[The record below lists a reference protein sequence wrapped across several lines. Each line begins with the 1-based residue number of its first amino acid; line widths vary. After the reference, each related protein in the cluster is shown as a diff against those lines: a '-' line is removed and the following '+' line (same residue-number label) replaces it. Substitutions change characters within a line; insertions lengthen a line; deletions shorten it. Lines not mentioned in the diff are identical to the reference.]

1 MSRFPYIS
9 FLKPRSRPVGS
20 NLERGDQDGRKRNR
34 RHWTVKIGLMV
45 MVVTASMIIFPRAQV
60 YQYTAQVDD
69 IWRQD
74 NLHAPFR
81 FPILKTE
88 RTMATERARVRVEIP
103 PIFRDNPDAGQETR
117 ARVADLERMLQD
129 LFTAYGAFQSNSLR
143 GRDSLATQD
152 SMAFRGVQSN
162 TDISFRP
169 AEWQRLLD
177 SYVSSVPGLVT
188 RSRTPDGERVDRR
201 LLRDVL
207 RLTTELQS
215 AGILDVVKDSV
226 QSEAITVR
234 SDLTRR
240 QSEVSKRNV
249 WGRNEALREMQTRL
263 QSLYVAD
270 SELQSMGLSIYN
282 QIVQPTL
289 LYDER
294 ATLERWSE
302 QENLIIPNQDIVRQ
316 NEVIVRRGDIITEDV
331 QRKLLSLEVELR
343 ERSGAQLQ
351 WRRLGGQFIMTIG
364 TFLILFLYLYFLRR
378 PIFDDNRLMLLI
390 TLLMTGVIALY
401 GVALRLALVDMYI
414 VPVAVVSILLTVM
427 FDSRVALFGT
437 FTLALLGGH
446 LLNSDFS
453 FAFAT
458 IFAGTLGIF
467 SVRDIR
473 NRSQFFLSAGLVF
486 LGYLA
491 VLSAGLLLVS
501 KPLDRFTDELFFVTI
516 NAILLLLAYPLLWVF
531 ERAFDVTTDL
541 TLLELSDTNRPLL
554 KELSLRAPGT
564 FNHVLQ
570 VANMAEAASMAI
582 DANALLTRVGALY
595 HDIGKMLKPEYFV
608 ENQRSGINPHDAL
621 KPRMSALI
629 IASHVKEGIELGKQY
644 RLPQAV
650 LDFIPMHHGTTRM
663 EYFYRRALDRQKS
676 GESEVSESEFRYPG
690 PKPNS
695 KETSILMLAD
705 SVEAASRT
713 LENPTHKRLENLIEA
728 LVEARREDGQLDET
742 ELTFADLRV
751 IKESF
756 LSVLLGTYHVRV
768 RYPGDESEETAP
780 AGALPDQIAD
790 ALNG

>member
-1 MSRFPYIS
+1 
-9 FLKPRSRPVGS
+9 
-20 NLERGDQDGRKRNR
+20 
-34 RHWTVKIGLMV
+34 MV
-45 MVVTASMIIFPRAQV
+45 MVVAAAMIVFPRAQV
-60 YQYTAQVDD
+60 YEYTAQVDD

-88 RTMATERARVRVEIP
+88 RTMASERARIRTEIP

-117 ARVADLERMLQD
+117 ARVADLERMFED
-129 LFTAYGAFQSNSLR
+129 LFAAYAAFQSNRLR

-152 SMAFRGVQSN
+152 SVTFRNLQSN
-162 TDISFRP
+162 MDISLRSS
-169 AEWQRLLD
+169 EWQRLLD
-177 SYVSSVPGLVT
+177 SYVATVPGLVT
-188 RSRTPDGERVDRR
+188 RSRTSDGERVDRR

-207 RLTTELQS
+207 RLTTELQGT
-215 AGILDVVKDSV
+215 GILDVVKDSV
-226 QSEAITVR
+226 SSESITVR

-240 QSEVSKRNV
+240 QTEVSKRNV
-249 WGRNEALREMQTRL
+249 WGRNEALREIQTRL

-270 SELQSMGLSIYN
+270 PELQSMGLSVFN
-282 QIVQPTL
+282 HIVQPNL
-289 LYDER
+289 IYDER
-294 ATLERWSE
+294 ATMERWSE

-331 QRKLLSLEVELR
+331 QRKLLSLEAELR

-351 WRRLGGQFIMTIG
+351 WRRLLGQFIMTLG
-364 TFLILFLYLYFLRR
+364 TFLIFYLYLYFLRR
-378 PIFDDNRLMLLI
+378 PIFDDNRLILLI
-390 TLLMTGVIALY
+390 TLLMTGIIGLF

-437 FTLALLGGH
+437 ITLGLLGGH

-453 FAFAT
+453 YAFAT

-486 LGYLA
+486 LGYVA

-608 ENQRSGINPHDAL
+608 ENQRSGVNPHDAL

-644 RLPQAV
+644 KLPQAV

-663 EYFYRRALDRQKS
+663 EYFYRRALDRQKA
-676 GESEVSESEFRYPG
+676 GESEVSEAEFRYPG

-713 LENPTHKRLENLIEA
+713 LENPTHKRLENLIEGI
-728 LVEARREDGQLDET
+728 VEARREDGQLDDT

-751 IKESF
+751 IKQSF

-768 RYPGDESEETAP
+768 RYPGDEPEESP
-780 AGALPDQIAD
+780 SSGGLPDQITD